1 MTHKDIIA
9 EHFEPR
15 EAVFSRRVRG
25 YVGVCPFHTEKTGS
39 CNYNVEKDTFY
50 CFGCGAN
57 GTGEELAR
65 AITEN

>member
-25 YVGVCPFHTEKTGS
+25 YVGVCPVMPNVPISGS
-39 CNYNVEKDTFY
+39 V
-50 CFGCGAN
+50 ASP
-57 GTGEELAR
+57 R
-65 AITEN
+65 

>member
-9 EHFEPR
+9 EHFEQR

-50 CFGCGAN
+50 W
-57 GTGEELAR
+57 TY
-65 AITEN
+65 

>member
-25 YVGVCPFHTEKTGS
+25 YVEV
-39 CNYNVEKDTFY
+39 VE
-50 CFGCGAN
+50 
-57 GTGEELAR
+57 R
-65 AITEN
+65 